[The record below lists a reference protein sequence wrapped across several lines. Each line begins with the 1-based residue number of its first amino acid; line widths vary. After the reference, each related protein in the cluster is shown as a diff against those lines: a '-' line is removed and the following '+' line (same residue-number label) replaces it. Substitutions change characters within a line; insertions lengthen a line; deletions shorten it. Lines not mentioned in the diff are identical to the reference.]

1 MTHDLSRFSARLH
14 SQRSV
19 PPGAVLERER
29 KAQLDIQNSMR
40 RALQA
45 AASSDGLISGD
56 EELIRDTRRMTASVH
71 AKADEIE
78 AYRRSRSHLRVVK

>member
-45 AASSDGLISGD
+45 AASTEGLVSP
-56 EELIRDTRRMTASVH
+56 EEEVIKKTRKMTAAVH
-71 AKADEIE
+71 AIADEIDS
-78 AYRRSRSHLRVVK
+78 YRRSRSHLRVVK